1 MTRHYLY
8 FYGWQANK
16 DPLKV
21 FAMFWLV
28 LFTQP
33 GSASAQMNDSFL
45 VALPEGNAQP
55 HLSFQLS
62 SGLGYAPANG
72 GNVLWDVQL
81 MLGTPVIN
89 NDGMFWI
96 GILPTMVPQS
106 LGDETAVDGFAP
118 LVVEYEYDFRAMLPI
133 FSATT
138 LFLYANAGS
147 GPQFGDR
154 SNHSL
159 FQAVMC
165 SMGMGIRDGARAGFF
180 GQAGLTYNNVPS
192 TSSRVFLLLN
202 GGIFF

>member
-45 VALPEGNAQP
+45 VASPEGKAQP

-81 MLGTPVIN
+81 MLGTPVFHH
-89 NDGMFWI
+89 DGMLWV
-96 GILPTMVPQS
+96 GIIPTMVPQS
-106 LGDETAVDGFAP
+106 LGDENAVDGFVP
-118 LVVEYEYDFRAMLPI
+118 FVVEYEYDFHASLSISPAMMP
-133 FSATT
+133 
-138 LFLYANAGS
+138 FLYANAGA

-154 SNHSL
+154 SNHIL
-159 FQAVMC
+159 FQAAMC
-165 SMGMGIRDGARAGFF
+165 SVGAGIRDGVRSGFF
-180 GQAGLTYNNVPS
+180 GQAGLTYNSVPM